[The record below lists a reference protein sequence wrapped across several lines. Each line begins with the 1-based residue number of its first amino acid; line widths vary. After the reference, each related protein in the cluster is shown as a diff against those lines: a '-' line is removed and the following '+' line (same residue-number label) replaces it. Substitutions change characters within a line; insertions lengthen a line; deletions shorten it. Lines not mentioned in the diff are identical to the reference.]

1 MKLTQTQQAR
11 IQKFSDLCQQGIDAW
26 IEAGTIIVSLV
37 EEDPSVFDKIIEKD
51 SRMNAGILG
60 RFEAMG
66 RGVLHPHLLL
76 NDSPGYEK
84 LAQMPYSV
92 QERFLNEPIP
102 LIVETPSGTDTLLV
116 AAKDMTPAQA
126 RQAFGKGRIK
136 TAGEQ
141 KAWIMDQKAKKARP
155 VGSNVSPWVIK
166 GGRVEFREGAT
177 LSAGEI
183 ATILTQITR

>member
-26 IEAGTIIVSLV
+26 TEAGTIIVSLV
-37 EEDPSVFDKIIEKD
+37 EEDPSVFDKIIEMD
-51 SRMNAGILG
+51 PRMNAGILG